1 MPSMIIRPA
10 TWARARLDTLPARAH
25 PSTCPRTPA
34 SMFHIDPTDPMP
46 VDAQLVRTI
55 RSAIGAGLLE
65 PGEPM
70 PTVRQLA
77 VELKVGANAV
87 SRAYAE
93 LQRQGVLATKPGVG
107 AVVSATPADIGQEA
121 LLDEL
126 SALEDTFL
134 RQAND
139 LGFSLNDVIIHLDS
153 RRRPSSDA
161 A

>member
-1 MPSMIIRPA
+1 
-10 TWARARLDTLPARAH
+10 
-25 PSTCPRTPA
+25 
-34 SMFHIDPTDPMP
+34 MFHIDPTDPTP
-46 VDAQLVRTI
+46 IEAQLVRTI

-65 PGEPM
+65 PDEEM

-77 VELKVGANAV
+77 VDLRIGANAV

-93 LQRQGVLATKPGVG
+93 LQKQGVIATRAGVG
-107 AVVSATPADIGQEA
+107 HVVRVSPGEIGQEA

-139 LGFSLNDVIIHLDS
+139 LGFALNDVIIHLDS
-153 RRRPSSDA
+153 RRRSASDA

>member
-1 MPSMIIRPA
+1 MV
-10 TWARARLDTLPARAH
+10 
-25 PSTCPRTPA
+25 
-34 SMFHIDPTDPMP
+34 HIDPTDPTP
-46 VDAQLVRTI
+46 IEAQLVRTI

-65 PGEPM
+65 PNEEM

-77 VELKVGANAV
+77 VDLKVGANAV

-93 LQRQGVLATKPGVG
+93 LQKQGVIATRPGVG
-107 AVVSATPADIGQEA
+107 HVVSASPGDIGQEA

-139 LGFSLNDVIIHLDS
+139 LGFALNDVIIHLDS
-153 RRRPSSDA
+153 RRRPASDA